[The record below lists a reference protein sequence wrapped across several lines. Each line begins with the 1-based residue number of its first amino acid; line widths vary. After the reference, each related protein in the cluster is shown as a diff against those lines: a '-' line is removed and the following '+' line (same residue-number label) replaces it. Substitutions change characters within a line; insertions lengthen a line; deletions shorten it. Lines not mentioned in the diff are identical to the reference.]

1 MINSLEETIDLMTS
15 PDYKD
20 RFKAEFEQ
28 LSFRI
33 NKLDAFLN
41 KWDSG
46 ELNFTPACPRCTYD
60 LQIKS
65 MQEYLAILI
74 MRAKMEGIKL

>member
-1 MINSLEETIDLMTS
+1 MELDETVELMTS
-15 PDYKD
+15 KNYKD
-20 RFKAEFEQ
+20 RFKAAVYQ
-28 LSFRI
+28 LNIRI
-33 NKLDAFLN
+33 EKLQSICN
-41 KWDSG
+41 RWDSG